1 MNDNRKYSHKQWAEL
16 LAKTIKQIEHLS
28 VAKGGEYAGDDDR
41 LANFRRNAEAA
52 GCSMELCWRIYA
64 GKHWDAVSQF
74 IKDLQTGKE
83 RERSEPIQGRLDD
96 LIVYLVLMKAIME
109 ERDEI
114 AALQRAFNTGR
125 NKAQPQLLHNQTSAA
140 LARQAQGQ
148 AEQGE

>member
-1 MNDNRKYSHKQWAEL
+1 MNDQRKYSHKQWAEL

-41 LANFRRNAEAA
+41 LANFRRNAEAM
-52 GCSMELCWRIYA
+52 SVQMELIWGVYA
-64 GKHWDAVSQF
+64 AKHWDAVMQF
-74 IKDLQTGKE
+74 VSDLQTGRE

-96 LIVYLVLMKAIME
+96 LIVYLVLMKAIVE

-140 LARQAQGQ
+140 QARQAQGH